1 MRSLRGRL
9 GVALGV
15 TAVLSVLITG
25 IVAVGLLRR
34 YAEGNA
40 RADLEKIAQAIAA
53 EDATSTVGLPII
65 QRVLAIN
72 GDRAALITR
81 GGVAVGGAADVA
93 QAVNVQPLLAG
104 QEIRGTARAAS
115 GTVVYVGVPVTLQ
128 RRPSVVGVILARPVA
143 VARGVLGGLIFRV
156 MLAALIALVVAIAVS
171 AVLAKRLAKPVHDV
185 SQAATRVAHG
195 DLSQRVPIAED
206 EELAALGEAFNDMA
220 NALAE
225 SQRREREFLAS
236 VSHELRTPI
245 TAIRGYAEAIED
257 GAVKGA
263 AGQAEAVGVIRSEA
277 DRLEHMVQDVMDL
290 ARVGSAEFHLDVR
303 AVDLSSTLR
312 ETIAA
317 HQNEG
322 KNASVSLMTD
332 VPESLAIES
341 DPHRIRQVV
350 SNLIQNALRV
360 TSSGGTIRVSARA
373 EGTSAVIEV
382 ADTGPGIERDDLPH
396 VFERSYLWRASKGVR
411 PVGTGLGLAIVRE
424 LVTALG
430 GRVTVD
436 SVVGQGTTFRIILPA
451 RAPAPAKHA

>member
-34 YAEGNA
+34 YAERNA

-53 EDATSTVGLPII
+53 EDASSTVGLPII

-72 GDRAALITR
+72 GDRAALVVRNGAAIGT
-81 GGVAVGGAADVA
+81 AADVA
-93 QAVNVQPLLAG
+93 QVVNIQPLLAG

-115 GTVVYVGVPVTLQ
+115 GTAVYVGVPVSIA
-128 RRPSVVGVILARPVA
+128 RRPNVIGVLIARPVA
-143 VARGVLGGLIFRV
+143 VARGVLGGLVVRIV
-156 MLAALIALVVAIAVS
+156 LAALIALVVAIAVS
-171 AVLAKRLAKPVHDV
+171 FVVAKRLVKPVHEV
-185 SQAATRVAHG
+185 SQAAARVAQG
-195 DLSQRVPIAED
+195 DLSQRVPISED
-206 EELAALGEAFNDMA
+206 DELGTLGVAFNDMA
-220 NALAE
+220 TALAE

-257 GAVKGA
+257 GAVKGE
-263 AGQAEAVGVIRSEA
+263 AGRAEAVGVIRSEA

-290 ARVGSAEFHLDVR
+290 ARVGSAEFHLDIR
-303 AVDLSSTLR
+303 PVDISLTLR

-317 HQNEG
+317 HQNEAN
-322 KNASVSLMTD
+322 NASVALAVD
-332 VPESLAIES
+332 LPETLSIES
-341 DPHRIRQVV
+341 DGHRIRQVV
-350 SNLIQNALRV
+350 SNLVQNALRV
-360 TSSGGTIRVSARA
+360 TDSGGTIRIAARA
-373 EGTSAVIEV
+373 EASTAVIEV
-382 ADTGPGIERDDLPH
+382 SDTGPGIEPDDLPH

-436 SVVGQGTTFRIILPA
+436 SMIGRGTTFRIVLPA
-451 RAPAPAKHA
+451 RAPAPKHA